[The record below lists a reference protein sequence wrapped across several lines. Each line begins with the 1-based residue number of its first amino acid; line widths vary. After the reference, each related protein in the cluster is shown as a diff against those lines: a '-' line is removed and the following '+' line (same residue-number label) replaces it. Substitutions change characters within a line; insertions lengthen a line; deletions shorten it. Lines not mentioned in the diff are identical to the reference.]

1 MKYTII
7 EGHHDRSR
15 ERCRAINFALLLFD
29 FKHTT
34 GTRMAE
40 HRHADRTLPFQ
51 CSCNDTYSRNP
62 FCKQSLKNINY
73 KNVVWDASETLG
85 TKKKKYKKG
94 RNETSSRRP
103 ASLQQPPPR
112 KVYTHAQSHRHADTG
127 TITHTQQSG
136 NSRKAGTPTHSRR
149 LKNLAGLNRKST
161 QRHYSILD
169 NKLGWQ
175 GVHTHTSLKP
185 THQSR
190 SAFSPF
196 LS

>member
-1 MKYTII
+1 MTDQENAAEQSTSHYFCLISNIPREHAWLNIGMPTELSLFNVPAMILIAGIHSVNSPSRISTIKMWS
-7 EGHHDRSR
+7 G
-15 ERCRAINFALLLFD
+15 
-29 FKHTT
+29 
-34 GTRMAE
+34 M
-40 HRHADRTLPFQ
+40 P
-51 CSCNDTYSRNP
+51 
-62 FCKQSLKNINY
+62 LKLW
-73 KNVVWDASETLG
+73 VQ
-85 TKKKKYKKG
+85 KKKYKKG

-169 NKLGWQ
+169 DKLGWQ